1 MEKPCYRMM
10 ANPANK
16 LANTTPRPYSW
27 PNSNAIAL
35 AAATLFAVFVDD
47 ANPSYTMPVPVPELE
62 PVGLP
67 VAPVVDVVDDE
78 LTRVGF

>member
-16 LANTTPRPYSW
+16 PANTTPRPYSW

>member
-1 MEKPCYRMM
+1 MM

-35 AAATLFAVFVDD
+35 AAATLFAVLD
-47 ANPSYTMPVPVPELE
+47 ANPWYTMPVPVPELE